1 MEDGTVEDVTVED
14 GTVNDGTVNDGT
26 VEDVTVE
33 DGTVN
38 DGTVEDGG
46 CGCAICCAKV
56 ISVAAIAGLARS
68 ALKLVRSM
76 LHSINETLDDKM
88 VIRYI

>member
-1 MEDGTVEDVTVED
+1 MEDGAVEDVTVED
-14 GTVNDGTVNDGT
+14 GTVNDGTV
-26 VEDVTVE
+26 EDVSVE

-46 CGCAICCAKV
+46 CGCAIFCAKV

-68 ALKLVRSM
+68 ALKLVRSI